1 MAVFNLNLRFYALNS
16 STFVIR
22 NNGAYFWLKL
32 LQCFQQQLLF
42 YLKKSH
48 CLDFQTK
55 TEQHWTLFEP
65 GLLNA
70 RGSVR

>member
-1 MAVFNLNLRFYALNS
+1 MLILAEITSVFPTTAAVL
-16 STFVIR
+16 
-22 NNGAYFWLKL
+22 
-32 LQCFQQQLLF
+32 
-42 YLKKSH
+42 LKKSH